1 MFYPCIYLYSGCYG
15 FSSVPTGLS
24 ALPAPLHFDAF
35 PLVGLDCTGEHVQLV
50 SEHSSFC
57 LGNETLKKHLH
68 ENAIKSFFFHWIV
81 QAVFR
86 DEGSKC
92 SVKATQYGMD
102 RGWGTEVGRSTPNA
116 VSIEVAHL
124 TYIIQALCFNSA
136 FVIWWNT
143 LTPKT
148 QALFIAGLKQS
159 VFCSMYQYNMQ
170 QFFFYFLCRWM
181 RTCKNSSVHILQDL
195 FELLVIWIGILIYQ
209 KGVDCF
215 PQILPLK
222 TLLVQSSKG
231 KQYVSQIFNCTT
243 VFVEDYLSLKNSW
256 KDVWTMSLS
265 TCAVVIDFKQY
276 LTLSPELLTLPE
288 HAFTLRLH

>member
-1 MFYPCIYLYSGCYG
+1 MAFQVSLQGC
-15 FSSVPTGLS
+15 
-24 ALPAPLHFDAF
+24 LHFQHLFTLTHF
-35 PLVGLDCTGEHVQLV
+35 PWWGLTAPVSMYSSSQSTLPSAWGTRPSRNTYMKMQLKV
-50 SEHSSFC
+50 
-57 LGNETLKKHLH
+57 
-68 ENAIKSFFFHWIV
+68 FFFHWIV

-136 FVIWWNT
+136 VVIWWNT

-170 QFFFYFLCRWM
+170 QVFSFFFFLCRWM
-181 RTCKNSSVHILQDL
+181 RTCKDSPVNILQDL
-195 FELLVIWIGILIYQ
+195 FELLVIVQWAKYLIAKLFLLRIICLLRIL
-209 KGVDCF
+209 GRTF
-215 PQILPLK
+215 EP
-222 TLLVQSSKG
+222 
-231 KQYVSQIFNCTT
+231 
-243 VFVEDYLSLKNSW
+243 YLFQPVL
-256 KDVWTMSLS
+256 
-265 TCAVVIDFKQY
+265 
-276 LTLSPELLTLPE
+276 
-288 HAFTLRLH
+288 